1 MPRNKVPGKPRGRMT
16 AYAYFVQACREELKK
31 RHPDQAV
38 AFTEFS
44 RSCAQRWKAMSAQE
58 KAPFQNQAEVDKQ
71 RFNAEMRTYVPQ
83 DAGRK
88 RGGKRKRSKDPNAP
102 KRSLSAFFWFC
113 NDERPKIRGMNPE
126 YTVGDVAKELGRM
139 WAQVDGQT
147 RERYNLMA
155 ERDKQRY
162 QREMEGYKNNK
173 KAGGRG
179 AAPAPVPQYEAE
191 ESDEESEEEDDE

>member
-1 MPRNKVPGKPRGRMT
+1 MT
-16 AYAYFVQACREELKK
+16 
-31 RHPDQAV
+31 
-38 AFTEFS
+38 
-44 RSCAQRWKAMSAQE
+44 AQE

-71 RFNAEMRTYVPQ
+71 RFNNEMRTYVPQ
-83 DAGRK
+83 DSGRK

-139 WAQVDGQT
+139 WAQVDPQT

-162 QREMEGYKNNK
+162 QRVSLLQKTRVLLVGYLDKVLFHIHDSLYFICRKWRVTRTTRRQVVAEVSHSSMTKKNLRRNLMRK
-173 KAGGRG
+173 MTSKLNIISK
-179 AAPAPVPQYEAE
+179 VYK
-191 ESDEESEEEDDE
+191 SIHFS

>member
-1 MPRNKVPGKPRGRMT
+1 
-16 AYAYFVQACREELKK
+16 
-31 RHPDQAV
+31 
-38 AFTEFS
+38 
-44 RSCAQRWKAMSAQE
+44 MSAQE

-71 RFNAEMRTYVPQ
+71 RFNNEMRTYVPV
-83 DAGRK
+83 DAGRGK
-88 RGGKRKRSKDPNAP
+88 RGGKRKRTKDPNAP

-139 WAQVDGQT
+139 WAGVDPQT

-162 QREMEGYKNNK
+162 QRVSLTKIQSSFN
-173 KAGGRG
+173 
-179 AAPAPVPQYEAE
+179 
-191 ESDEESEEEDDE
+191 

>member
-1 MPRNKVPGKPRGRMT
+1 
-16 AYAYFVQACREELKK
+16 
-31 RHPDQAV
+31 
-38 AFTEFS
+38 
-44 RSCAQRWKAMSAQE
+44 MSAQE

-83 DAGRK
+83 DSGKK

-139 WAQVDGQT
+139 WAGVDPQT

-162 QREMEGYKNNK
+162 QRVSFQNKNAN
-173 KAGGRG
+173 AFNFF
-179 AAPAPVPQYEAE
+179 ATTID
-191 ESDEESEEEDDE
+191 SDL

>member
-1 MPRNKVPGKPRGRMT
+1 MPRNKIPGKPRGRMT

-44 RSCAQRWKAMSAQE
+44 RSCAQRWKAMSPQE

-83 DAGRK
+83 DAGKR

-126 YTVGDVAKELGRM
+126 YTVGDVAKELGKM
-139 WAQVDGQT
+139 WALVDPQT

-162 QREMEGYKNNK
+162 QREMEGYKSNK
-173 KAGGRG
+173 KV
-179 AAPAPVPQYEAE
+179 AARAPPVAVPQYEAE
-191 ESDEESEEEDDE
+191 ESEEESEEEDDE

>member
-1 MPRNKVPGKPRGRMT
+1 
-16 AYAYFVQACREELKK
+16 
-31 RHPDQAV
+31 
-38 AFTEFS
+38 
-44 RSCAQRWKAMSAQE
+44 MSAQE

-71 RFNAEMRTYVPQ
+71 RFNAEMRTYVPV
-83 DAGRK
+83 DAGKR
-88 RGGKRKRSKDPNAP
+88 RGGKRKRTKDPNAP

-139 WAQVDGQT
+139 WAQVDPQT

-173 KAGGRG
+173 KAVGRG
-179 AAPAPVPQYEAE
+179 AAPLQPQYEAE
-191 ESDEESEEEDDE
+191 ESEEESDEEDDE

>member
-1 MPRNKVPGKPRGRMT
+1 MT

-139 WAQVDGQT
+139 WAQVDPQT

-173 KAGGRG
+173 KAGGGGGGRG
-179 AAPAPVPQYEAE
+179 GGQMQQQTYEAE
-191 ESDEESEEEDDE
+191 ESEEESDEEDDE